1 MAEPIIGKEKEIKK
15 EAARIKKIYKDLPE
29 ERKKLAEKLIERAA
43 FMAVSLAEMEQKI
56 NAEGQVVKMPQGSY
70 TIERAHPLL
79 TAYNAMIKNYT
90 AAIKQLDAA
99 FSDSGSGAASK
110 PGQELLGWLGSGNGQ
125 NKR

>member
-15 EAARIKKIYKDLPE
+15 EAARIKKLYKDLPE

-56 NAEGQVVKMPQGSY
+56 NAEGQIVKMPQGDY
-70 TIERAHPLL
+70 EIERAHPLL
-79 TAYNAMIKNYT
+79 TVYNSMIKNYT
-90 AAIKQLDAA
+90 AAIKQLDA
-99 FSDSGSGAASK
+99 FITGANGGVAK